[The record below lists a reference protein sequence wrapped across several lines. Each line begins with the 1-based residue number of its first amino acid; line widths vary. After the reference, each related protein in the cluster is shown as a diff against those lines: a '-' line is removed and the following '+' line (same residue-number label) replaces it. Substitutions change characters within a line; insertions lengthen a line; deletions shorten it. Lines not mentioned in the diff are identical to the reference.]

1 MPVVDT
7 LRLKTR
13 LSDSGMPETQAQ
25 VLVEE
30 LDEALSTA
38 IAAQVATKA
47 DVVELR
53 AAINAIYERFEQVDR
68 RFEQM
73 DKRFEQMDKRFD
85 DMNQSVN
92 QRFDDMN
99 QSVNQRF
106 DDMNQS
112 VNQRFDG
119 MNQSVNQ
126 RFNDLNQSVAQMRS
140 WLVGLYIFIA
150 FGFLGM
156 IVKDMILK

>member
-7 LRLKTR
+7 LRLKTK

-53 AAINAIYERFEQVDR
+53 AAINAVHERFEQVDR
-68 RFEQM
+68 RFEQV
-73 DKRFEQMDKRFD
+73 DKRFD
-85 DMNQSVN
+85 D
-92 QRFDDMN
+92 
-99 QSVNQRF
+99 
-106 DDMNQS
+106 
-112 VNQRFDG
+112 
-119 MNQSVNQ
+119 VNQ
-126 RFNDLNQSVAQMRS
+126 RFNDMNQRFNELNQSVSQLRS
-140 WLVGLYIFIA
+140 WLVGLYVFIA
-150 FGFLGM
+150 LSFLGV
-156 IVKDMILK
+156 IAKDLIFK

>member
-30 LDEALSTA
+30 LDEVLSTA
-38 IAAQVATKA
+38 ITTQVATKA

-53 AAINAIYERFEQVDR
+53 AAISAIHERFEQVD
-68 RFEQM
+68 
-73 DKRFEQMDKRFD
+73 KRFD
-85 DMNQSVN
+85 D
-92 QRFDDMN
+92 
-99 QSVNQRF
+99 
-106 DDMNQS
+106 
-112 VNQRFDG
+112 

-150 FGFLGM
+150 FGFLGI

>member
-7 LRLKTR
+7 LRLKTK
-13 LSDSGMPETQAQ
+13 LSESGMPETQAQ

-30 LDEALSTA
+30 LDEVLTTA

-53 AAINAIYERFEQVDR
+53 AAISAIHERFEQI
-68 RFEQM
+68 
-73 DKRFEQMDKRFD
+73 DKRFEQIDKRFEQID
-85 DMNQSVN
+85 K
-92 QRFDDMN
+92 RFED
-99 QSVNQRF
+99 
-106 DDMNQS
+106 
-112 VNQRFDG
+112 

-126 RFNDLNQSVAQMRS
+126 RFNDLNQSVVQMRS
-140 WLVGLYIFIA
+140 WLVGLYVFIA

-156 IVKDMILK
+156 IVKDLILK

>member
-7 LRLKTR
+7 LRLKTK

-38 IAAQVATKA
+38 IVAQVATKA

-53 AAINAIYERFEQVDR
+53 AAISAIYERFEQI
-68 RFEQM
+68 
-73 DKRFEQMDKRFD
+73 DKRFEQVDKRFEQVD
-85 DMNQSVN
+85 KRFEQVDKRFEDM
-92 QRFDDMN
+92 
-99 QSVNQRF
+99 
-106 DDMNQS
+106 
-112 VNQRFDG
+112 
-119 MNQSVNQ
+119 NQ

-140 WLVGLYIFIA
+140 WLVGLYVFIA
-150 FGFLGM
+150 FGFLGV
-156 IVKDMILK
+156 IVKDLIFK

>member
-7 LRLKTR
+7 LRLKTK

-25 VLVEE
+25 VLMET
-30 LDEALSTA
+30 LDEALSSA
-38 IAAQVATKA
+38 IAAQVATKT

-53 AAINAIYERFEQVDR
+53 AAINAIYERFEQIDKH
-68 RFEQM
+68 FEQV
-73 DKRFEQMDKRFD
+73 DKRFD
-85 DMNQSVN
+85 D
-92 QRFDDMN
+92 
-99 QSVNQRF
+99 
-106 DDMNQS
+106 
-112 VNQRFDG
+112 

-156 IVKDMILK
+156 IVKDLILK

>member
-7 LRLKTR
+7 LRLKTK

-53 AAINAIYERFEQVDR
+53 AAISAIYERFEQVDK
-68 RFEQM
+68 RFEQV
-73 DKRFEQMDKRFD
+73 DKRFEQVDKRFEQVDKRFD
-85 DMNQSVN
+85 DMNQ
-92 QRFDDMN
+92 
-99 QSVNQRF
+99 
-106 DDMNQS
+106 
-112 VNQRFDG
+112 
-119 MNQSVNQ
+119 
-126 RFNDLNQSVAQMRS
+126 RFNELNQSVIQMRS
-140 WLVGLYIFIA
+140 WLVGLYFFIA

-156 IVKDMILK
+156 IMKEHDPQVGSASHLSGMSDYALLIRPTA